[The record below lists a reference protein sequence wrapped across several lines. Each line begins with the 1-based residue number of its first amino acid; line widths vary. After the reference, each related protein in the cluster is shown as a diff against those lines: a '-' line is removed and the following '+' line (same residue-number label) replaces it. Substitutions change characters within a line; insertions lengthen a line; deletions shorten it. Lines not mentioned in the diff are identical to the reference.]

1 MSDIHVNDERMA
13 PEGFRA
19 AIAHAK
25 SLDPDFVITGGD
37 LIMDALEVPLDEAV
51 AQYDLYNEI
60 IGSFEIPVYHVLGN
74 HEVFG
79 LFEESGVAP
88 EHPKYGKTLFKEM
101 LGVDSTYY
109 SFDHG
114 GWHFIVLDAMT
125 FTEDRDYIGEI
136 DAEQMEWLEHDLA
149 GLDSGTPIVVVSHF
163 PFVSVAWQV
172 ENGGAEPLPESA
184 VIVNSHEVFELF
196 EGYKLMLVLQ
206 GHLHIVE
213 ENIIGDLHFL
223 TGGAVSGRWWQGPN
237 SSFDEG
243 FVVVDVSGDDFSW
256 RYESYGWQAVAEEE

>member
-1 MSDIHVNDERMA
+1 
-13 PEGFRA
+13 
-19 AIAHAK
+19 
-25 SLDPDFVITGGD
+25 
-37 LIMDALEVPLDEAV
+37 VPLEDAV
-51 AQYDLYNEI
+51 AQYDLYKEI
-60 IGSFEIPVYHVLGN
+60 IGSFQIPVYNALGN

-79 LFEESGVAP
+79 LMEESGVAP

-136 DAEQMEWLEHDLA
+136 DAEQMEWLEHDLD
-149 GLDSGTPIVVVSHF
+149 GLDPGTPIVVVTHF
-163 PFVSVAWQV
+163 PFVSVAMQLRD
-172 ENGGAEPLPESA
+172 GGAAPLPEGV
-184 VIVNSHEVFELF
+184 VIINSHEVFELF
-196 EGYKLMLVLQ
+196 EGYKLKLVLQ

-213 ENIIGDLHFL
+213 DINFGGVHFL

-237 SSFDEG
+237 HSFEEG
-243 FVVVDVSGDDFSW
+243 FVLVDVSGDDFSW
-256 RYESYGWQAVAEEE
+256 RYESYGWQAAVAE